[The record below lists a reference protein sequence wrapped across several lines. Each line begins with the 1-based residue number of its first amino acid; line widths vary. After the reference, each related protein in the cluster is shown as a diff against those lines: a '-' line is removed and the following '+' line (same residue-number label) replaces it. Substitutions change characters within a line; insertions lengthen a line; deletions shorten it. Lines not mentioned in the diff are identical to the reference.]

1 MTMSKSKFKKAVVIA
16 FAIAAVALLSEILCI
31 MRIAKTVE
39 SNLEYSEIALVKLCA
54 NYSWGAQETVH
65 ILTSDGTLY
74 FDDDLMRDYGEKSIY
89 GDDVHESLTEYVLSA
104 INENKSVYRG
114 EERPEILNT
123 LITLT
128 DYESI
133 DLKLHHSA
141 CDMGTTSYYVL
152 LIKDDSAKLIE
163 MKKTGDY
170 SSVAH
175 NPIIEIICMTFD
187 MTLSTI
193 NKKLG

>member
-39 SNLEYSEIALVKLCA
+39 SNLGA

>member
-74 FDDDLMRDYGEKSIY
+74 FDDDLMRDY
-89 GDDVHESLTEYVLSA
+89 ESLTEYVLSA